1 MTKKWIGVNDLSGAQ
16 YYVDKNVRFNS
27 HMLRSDFCDYSD
39 ANIAVKGTITVEGT
53 NANNRTDRK
62 LTFKNN
68 APVTSCIS
76 KINNTLI
83 DNAEDV

>member
-16 YYVDKNVRFNS
+16 YYVNKNVRFNS

-53 NANNRTDRK
+53 NANN
-62 LTFKNN
+62 
-68 APVTSCIS
+68 
-76 KINNTLI
+76 
-83 DNAEDV
+83 